1 MLIRQVQPE
10 DAEQL
15 LRLQLQ
21 LDKETKFMLHEHGE
35 RKTTVEEQRQ
45 QIETMLVRGG
55 MIFVAEHEA
64 GLVGYLGTTTY
75 PLRRIRHGVTIVI
88 GILQAFAHP
97 SRNWYASV
105 YCSGGMG

>member
-1 MLIRQVQPE
+1 MLIRQIQRE

-45 QIETMLVRGG
+45 HIEVMIARGG

-64 GLVGYLGTTTY
+64 GLSATSARQPT
-75 PLRRIRHGVTIVI
+75 HSGVFVI
-88 GILQAFAHP
+88 A
-97 SRNWYASV
+97 
-105 YCSGGMG
+105 